1 MASSNNIVPVIV
13 GVVIFGVVVVVSLS
27 GDDKKLTTAKENTI
41 EDVQSSLSEDEL
53 ALLGATGD
61 TPEDTIRALLRRTE
75 LAESQAKEAISQV
88 DKLSSENE
96 NLKMM
101 EQRMTAL
108 IEEKLKE
115 ADGEQPIELNT
126 SKENAPYGDPSTI
139 VVPIE
144 KNPTE
149 NEMLAELGLTASTD
163 MPLNLKLPTDVKI
176 PSYNGELNRTAKTN
190 QSNPIIGGGLGD
202 DGLMWIEPVDRKV
215 TKDRE
220 GNEIVSFP
228 DVKISD
234 IGILQEIDQGRE
246 NLTGIES
253 KQAEKP
259 KPIPHYTIPEN
270 ATLMGSVNMTAIIGR
285 IPMDGTVQD
294 PFPFKIL
301 IGKENLATNGIKIPN
316 IDRIVVS
323 GTATGD
329 YTLKCAYG
337 SINSLTYTFTDGTI
351 QTVNSRDSEEDSG
364 SLGFISDAQGVPC
377 ISGEYISNA
386 PEYLAQKVGVAA
398 FAAAASA
405 YAASQTTTVTSAEGN
420 TTQTVNGSAGKYA
433 AGEALSAGTEA
444 TTDWLDARQQ
454 NAFDAIFVQLGQKVA
469 VHIQKEIPIDYNPAG
484 RKVSHYASSKN
495 RTRSL
500 D

>member
-1 MASSNNIVPVIV
+1 MASSNNVVPIIV
-13 GVVIFGVVVVVSLS
+13 GVAVFGAAAVVMLG
-27 GDDKKLTTAKENTI
+27 GDEKKLTTAKENSI
-41 EDVQSSLSEDEL
+41 EDIQSSLSEDER

-75 LAESQAKEAISQV
+75 LAEKKAQEAVSKV
-88 DKLSSENE
+88 DTLKAENVE
-96 NLKMM
+96 LKNI
-101 EQRMTAL
+101 EQRMTAF
-108 IEEKLKE
+108 IEDKLKMAE
-115 ADGEQPIELNT
+115 SEKQIEIT
-126 SKENAPYGDPSTI
+126 TAKKDDVPYGDPSTI
-139 VVPIE
+139 VVPVE
-144 KNPTE
+144 KNPSE
-149 NEMLAELGLTASTD
+149 KEMLAELGLTASTD
-163 MPLNLKLPTDVKI
+163 MPLNLKLPDEVKL
-176 PSYNGELNRTAKTN
+176 PTYNGELSRPAKQNKT
-190 QSNPIIGGGLGD
+190 SPIIGGLGGD
-202 DGLMWIEPVDRKV
+202 DLMWIEPVDRKV
-215 TKDRE
+215 TTDRE

-234 IGILQEIDQGRE
+234 IGVLQDIDQSRE
-246 NLTGIES
+246 DLTGIES
-253 KQAEKP
+253 KKAEKP

-270 ATLMGSVNMTAIIGR
+270 ATLMASVNMTAIIGR

-337 SINSLTYTFTDGTI
+337 SINSLTYTFNDGTI
-351 QTVNSRDSEEDSG
+351 QTVNTRDSEEETG

-386 PEYLAQKVGVAA
+386 PEYLAQKVGVSA

-405 YAASQTTTVTSAEGN
+405 YAASQTTNVTSAEGN
-420 TTQTVNGSAGKYA
+420 TTSRVDGDKGKYA
-433 AGEALSAGTEA
+433 AGEALAAGTEA
-444 TTDWLDARQQ
+444 TTEWLDARQQ